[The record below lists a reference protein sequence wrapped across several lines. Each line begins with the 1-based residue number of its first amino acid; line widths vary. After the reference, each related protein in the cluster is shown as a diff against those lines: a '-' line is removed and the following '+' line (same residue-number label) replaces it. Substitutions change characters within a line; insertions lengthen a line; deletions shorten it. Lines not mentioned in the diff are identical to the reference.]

1 MKVRIKTNSR
11 KIYYSAVCMLSL
23 VSRSFDEELVVDD
36 DEEEALLLL
45 LLVFVLFVVVV
56 VVLALG

>member
-1 MKVRIKTNSR
+1 MKKIRIKKNEYR

-23 VSRSFDEELVVDD
+23 ASRSFDEELVVD
-36 DEEEALLLL
+36 EEALLL